1 MKNISIYAT
10 RIAYCIMLTLMVGSC
25 SKSLDVALPNDQ
37 ISDQTLFTTKPT
49 ILSAM
54 NGMYS
59 AFANQSN
66 IATRMRSLYWLSD
79 EGEISPAPGTEIGD
93 MITANLVATNQWF
106 PSWSWFYT
114 PIYRANQLIEALPN
128 VPLTVITE
136 TEKKQYIAAA
146 KYVRAVNHFM
156 LVTSWGDI
164 PLVMNTSVDIN
175 KSITRTPVN
184 TVYDAIIKDL
194 REAANDLPATVNVSN
209 SRTIHNRFQA
219 MAFLARV
226 YLYQGS
232 WSDAETAATE
242 VINSGQYQIVTGVN
256 NVFRRGSR
264 EAILSLAETA
274 TSASFLN
281 RTAIGWN
288 TLPAN
293 AGNTN
298 TLNCAIPVSLLATF
312 QSGDQRAVEGNWV
325 VTLFGKKFANKYLYS
340 LNATTAQAAANP
352 QDYVLQRYAEL
363 FLIRAEARAQQS
375 NLAGAVSDINV
386 IRNRAGLTNFISS
399 SQPAILT
406 AIERERVCEL
416 FYEGHRWYDLK
427 RTGRLNTVLSAV
439 PYKAA
444 NYKSYYDLWPVAP
457 RELLANPALTQ
468 NPGY

>member
-1 MKNISIYAT
+1 
-10 RIAYCIMLTLMVGSC
+10 MLTLMVGSC

-175 KSITRTPVN
+175 KSITRTPVS

>member
-1 MKNISIYAT
+1 
-10 RIAYCIMLTLMVGSC
+10 MVGSC

>member
-175 KSITRTPVN
+175 KSITRTPVS

>member
-1 MKNISIYAT
+1 
-10 RIAYCIMLTLMVGSC
+10 MVGSC

-175 KSITRTPVN
+175 KSITRTPVS